1 MHQPILC
8 PIIIYQFGV
17 KMESYSPTTSRRS
30 QFDTTEYEHKEE
42 YQVPS
47 QAIHER
53 KGHDYGMP
61 HRGERKGFTSRS
73 SAYPSPTYRPPSDG
87 QFDLQEDVPFAMKG
101 ARSFS
106 SASSDMR
113 YRKDRGMFHK
123 LMNSKVVEDKG
134 WLAAAM
140 IFGLL
145 VSYPLVIKP
154 LHQVS
159 TDMLSKMRGN
169 LKTGGI

>member
-1 MHQPILC
+1 
-8 PIIIYQFGV
+8 
-17 KMESYSPTTSRRS
+17 MESYSPPTIRRS

-42 YQVPS
+42 F
-47 QAIHER
+47 HEL
-53 KGHDYGMP
+53 KGP
-61 HRGERKGFTSRS
+61 HQSEDRKGFTSSS
-73 SAYPSPTYRPPSDG
+73 SAYRSPSYPPPSDG
-87 QFDLQEDVPFAMKG
+87 QFDLQKEVPYARKG

-106 SASSDMR
+106 SASSEMR
-113 YRKDRGMFHK
+113 YRKDRRLLDK

-169 LKTGGI
+169 LKTGAI

>member
-1 MHQPILC
+1 
-8 PIIIYQFGV
+8 
-17 KMESYSPTTSRRS
+17 
-30 QFDTTEYEHKEE
+30 
-42 YQVPS
+42 
-47 QAIHER
+47 
-53 KGHDYGMP
+53 
-61 HRGERKGFTSRS
+61 
-73 SAYPSPTYRPPSDG
+73 
-87 QFDLQEDVPFAMKG
+87 
-101 ARSFS
+101 
-106 SASSDMR
+106 
-113 YRKDRGMFHK
+113 
-123 LMNSKVVEDKG
+123 MNSKVVEDKG